1 MTKRSRVGFALA
13 VLFAINMMNF
23 YDRNI
28 AGAVAEPM
36 RHEWGLSDTDIG
48 LLGTAFTLLYAAVG
62 LPLGWLADRVTRTR
76 ILAVG
81 VFVWSLFTGISGLI
95 TVPIAL
101 FGLTIIPYYQ
111 MFVARLGVGIGEA
124 TCAPAA
130 SSLIGDLFPSS
141 KRARAMSIFM
151 LGLPIG
157 IAASNAISGWI
168 IQRFNWRST
177 FFVAA
182 IPGLICAAAAVTI
195 KEPARGASEAHEIG
209 GRQRK
214 GPWKRLEKLIDRLA
228 ERPHRSRLIRVAQ
241 RFLRLVLMVVST
253 LLLVLS
259 IPTIWW
265 LILSGALHNF
275 NMYALGQFLI
285 PFLIRFH
292 GMHIKDAGLASMA
305 VYGLSGAPGLLIGG
319 LVGDAITRRRAN
331 GRLLVG
337 AIAISISVP
346 LLFLALGRPAGDVV
360 GFMLLMGSGIG
371 VMYVYYATVYSAIQ
385 DVIEP
390 SLRGTAMALYFF
402 AMYVCGASLGPVAT
416 GFASDLYTKQAALAA
431 GVTDLSRQ
439 ALEPFR
445 AAGLHSAMYIIPI
458 LGTLLALALLAGSK
472 TVTKDMNRL
481 HEWMREAA
489 AEAAPAPAK
498 PAEVGD

>member
-1 MTKRSRVGFALA
+1 
-13 VLFAINMMNF
+13 
-23 YDRNI
+23 
-28 AGAVAEPM
+28 
-36 RHEWGLSDTDIG
+36 
-48 LLGTAFTLLYAAVG
+48 
-62 LPLGWLADRVTRTR
+62 
-76 ILAVG
+76 
-81 VFVWSLFTGISGLI
+81 
-95 TVPIAL
+95 
-101 FGLTIIPYYQ
+101 
-111 MFVARLGVGIGEA
+111 
-124 TCAPAA
+124 
-130 SSLIGDLFPSS
+130 
-141 KRARAMSIFM
+141 
-151 LGLPIG
+151 
-157 IAASNAISGWI
+157 
-168 IQRFNWRST
+168 
-177 FFVAA
+177 
-182 IPGLICAAAAVTI
+182 
-195 KEPARGASEAHEIG
+195 
-209 GRQRK
+209 
-214 GPWKRLEKLIDRLA
+214 
-228 ERPHRSRLIRVAQ
+228 
-241 RFLRLVLMVVST
+241 MVVST

-458 LGTLLALALLAGSK
+458 LGTLLALVLLAGSK

-481 HEWMREAA
+481 QEWMQRAA

>member
-1 MTKRSRVGFALA
+1 MTNRSKAGFALA
-13 VLFAINMMNF
+13 VLFAVNMMNF

-36 RHEWGLSDTDIG
+36 RHEWGLSDTQIG
-48 LLGTAFTLLYAAVG
+48 LLGTAFTLLYAAMGV
-62 LPLGWLADRVTRTR
+62 PLGWLTDRVTRTR
-76 ILAVG
+76 ILAAG
-81 VFVWSLFTGISGLI
+81 VFVWSLFTGVSGII
-95 TVPIAL
+95 TTPIVL
-101 FGLTIIPYYQ
+101 FGRTIIPYYQ
-111 MFVARLGVGIGEA
+111 MFGARLGVGVGEA
-124 TCAPAA
+124 SCAPAA
-130 SSLIGDLFPSS
+130 SSLIGDLFPAS
-141 KRARAMSIFM
+141 KRARALSIFM

-182 IPGLICAAAAVTI
+182 IPGLICAVAAMTL
-195 KEPARGASEAHEIG
+195 KEPARGASEIHDIG
-209 GRQRK
+209 GRHRK
-214 GPWKRLEKLIDRLA
+214 GPLVIERAIDRLG
-228 ERPHRSRLIRVAQ
+228 ERRHRSVFIRVLQ
-241 RFLRLVLMVVST
+241 RLFRLLLIVIST

-292 GMHIKDAGLASMA
+292 GMGIKDAGLASMA
-305 VYGLSGAPGLLIGG
+305 VYGLSGVPGLLIGG
-319 LVGDAITRRRAN
+319 QIGDAIMRRRAN

-337 AIAISISVP
+337 TVAIAISVP
-346 LLFLALGRPAGDVV
+346 LLFLALGRSAGDTL
-360 GFMLLMGSGIG
+360 GFMLLIGSGIG

-402 AMYVCGASLGPVAT
+402 AMYVLGASLGPVAT
-416 GFASDLYTKQAALAA
+416 GLASDHYTRKVAVAA
-431 GVTDLSRQ
+431 GVTDLSRE

-458 LGTLLALALLAGSK
+458 LAALLALVLFAGSK
-472 TVTKDMNRL
+472 TIAKDMNKL

-489 AEAAPAPAK
+489 AGATPAPAEQAK
-498 PAEVGD
+498 VGD